1 MPLSSAGAVGRQTMS
16 LDSPCAHNQ
25 PMANP
30 YKFSMATAAYAR
42 RRIPDEPISSAARLA
57 TLLDSQFAIPGT
69 NFRFGLD
76 GLLGLIPG
84 IGDTI
89 ATGLSLIIVAEAMSR
104 GLRKRVIALMLGN
117 IALDWLIGLIPIVGD
132 IFDIMYKANLRNLRL
147 LEGEL
152 LARRG
157 GL

>member
-1 MPLSSAGAVGRQTMS
+1 MS

-30 YKFSMATAAYAR
+30 YNFIMTTAAYAR
-42 RRIPDEPISSAARLA
+42 RRIPDQPLSSAARLA
-57 TLLDSQFAIPGT
+57 TLLDSQFSIPGT
-69 NFRFGLD
+69 NVRFGLD

-89 ATGLSLIIVAEAMSR
+89 ALGLSLIIVAEAISR
-104 GLRKRVIALMLGN
+104 RVRKRVIALMLGN
-117 IALDWLIGLIPIVGD
+117 VALDWLIGLVPIVGD
-132 IFDIMYKANLRNLRL
+132 IFDIMYKANMRNLRL

>member
-1 MPLSSAGAVGRQTMS
+1 MRP
-16 LDSPCAHNQ
+16 DSRTAHNQ
-25 PMANP
+25 TIANP
-30 YKFSMATAAYAR
+30 YNIIMTTAAYAR
-42 RRIPDEPISSAARLA
+42 RRIPDQPLSSSARLA
-57 TLLDSQFAIPGT
+57 TLLDSQFSIPGT

-89 ATGLSLIIVAEAMSR
+89 AMALSLIIVAEAVSR
-104 GLRKRVIALMLGN
+104 RVRKRVVALMLGN
-117 IALDWLIGLIPIVGD
+117 ILLDWLIGLIPIVGD
-132 IFDIMYKANLRNLRL
+132 IFDVVYKANLRNLRL

-152 LARRG
+152 LAHRA